1 MDLHALISS
10 GSYAAIFLLMIAN
23 GVINFPSSQILY
35 LVVGYFVATGN
46 LDFSQA
52 VIAGAL
58 GNTIG
63 NIITFL
69 LIKKYERPL
78 ARKLLMMNEE
88 TFTAVHGALHDTFS
102 RRGIWWLFL
111 GKLTPSVKAFIPI
124 VAGLA
129 RTPNVI
135 TSFIFLTASFIWA
148 IGVIYLGYTF
158 GEHVSLQS
166 FLGVSFIIGLTIVFI
181 LYKNISKKLQKKSL

>member
-10 GSYAAIFLLMIAN
+10 GSYAMIFFLMIAN
-23 GVINFPSSQILY
+23 GIINFPSSQILY
-35 LVVGYFVATGN
+35 LIAGYFVATGH
-46 LDFSQA
+46 LDFSRA
-52 VIAGAL
+52 VLAGAL

-78 ARKLLMMNEE
+78 ARKLLMMNEAA
-88 TFTAVHGALHDTFS
+88 FAKIHGALHETFS
-102 RRGIWWLFL
+102 QRGILWLFI

-129 RTPNVI
+129 QTNTFV
-135 TSFIFLTASFIWA
+135 TSSIFLVASFVWA
-148 IGVIYLGYTF
+148 IGVMYLGFAF
-158 GEHVSLQS
+158 GEHVSLTS
-166 FLGVSFIIGLTIVFI
+166 FLAVSFIVGLTIIFVI
-181 LYKNISKKLQKKSL
+181 YRNISKKLGA